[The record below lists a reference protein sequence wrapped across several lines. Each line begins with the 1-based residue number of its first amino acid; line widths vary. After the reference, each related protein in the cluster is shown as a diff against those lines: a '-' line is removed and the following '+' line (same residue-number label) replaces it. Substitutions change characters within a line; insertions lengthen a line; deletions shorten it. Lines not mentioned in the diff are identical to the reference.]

1 MLRSKLPRLLPLGTL
16 MFAVGLTLHNFTHG
30 RYIEFAA
37 GFLIGMSLVFM
48 IAGTLG
54 RSRGALS

>member
-1 MLRSKLPRLLPLGTL
+1 